1 MLCAKLEVSDKITM
15 LREERYGVGHNAC
28 LLKYCNDKTKKVY
41 TIQDAPSLLQLL
53 TFSLK
58 KSVKVRKGA
67 VM

>member
-41 TIQDAPSLLQLL
+41 TIQDARPCYSCLPFL
-53 TFSLK
+53 
-58 KSVKVRKGA
+58 
-67 VM
+67 